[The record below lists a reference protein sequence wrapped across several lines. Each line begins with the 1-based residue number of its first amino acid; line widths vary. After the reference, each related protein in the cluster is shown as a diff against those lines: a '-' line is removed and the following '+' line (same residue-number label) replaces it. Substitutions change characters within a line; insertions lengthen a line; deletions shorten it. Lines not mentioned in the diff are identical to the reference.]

1 MTKSNNG
8 DSLLGAVFSK
18 ISAAGNFFRTHVAPT
33 VDQAIKHARGAKWLL
48 DSTRTILTAFGED
61 GNARQTLKEQWELL
75 KIGVQ
80 QGASD
85 AISNVRG
92 IPAVSWEILSGLHP
106 KIGLALLE
114 LYRLESVATT
124 KLATEATEL
133 VAAKEYFDALKLK
146 VETNGQAD
154 LTADLERMD
163 ALLAAAREAIAGMPG
178 NESEVRRLFITVTG
192 MVEETARMTIEY
204 SKLATEYASKFGGKA
219 INNPITGS
227 PLDEI
232 KSQLAA
238 VEVLVRS
245 PTPMQAAV
253 QLSNVNCLLTALQDR
268 YAALTTKFVADT
280 QELKSLEG
288 LMNTM
293 VNDAQQ
299 NGFNND
305 PELIAAGRAFL
316 TATRTAPINLAQAA
330 AQKDRYIKRLETLE
344 FGGLVFSRG

>member
-8 DSLLGAVFSK
+8 DSLLGTVFSK
-18 ISAAGNFFRTHVAPT
+18 MSAAGNFFRTHVAPT
-33 VDQAIKHARGAKWLL
+33 VDQAIKHVRGAKWLV

-75 KIGVQ
+75 KVGVQ

-124 KLATEATEL
+124 KLVTQATEL

-146 VETNGQAD
+146 VESDGQAD
-154 LTADLERMD
+154 LTADLERMN
-163 ALLAAAREAIAGMPG
+163 ALLAAAREAIADMPG
-178 NESEVRRLFITVTG
+178 NESEVRRLFITVSG
-192 MVEETARMTIEY
+192 MVEETARMANEY
-204 SKLATEYASKFGGKA
+204 GKLATEYTIKFGEKS
-219 INNPITGS
+219 IENPITGS

-232 KSQLAA
+232 KAQLA
-238 VEVLVRS
+238 EVGPLVRS

-253 QLSNVNCLLTALQDR
+253 QLSNINSALTALQDR

-293 VNDAQQ
+293 VSDAQQ
-299 NGFNND
+299 YGFSND
-305 PELIAAGRAFL
+305 PELIAAGRAFV
-316 TATRTAPINLAQAA
+316 TATRTTPVNLAQAA
-330 AQKDRYIKRLETLE
+330 AQKDRYITRLDTLE